1 MTDAEHQKWLD
12 GWQQFMVDIWRER
25 MMQFTPPV
33 NDTGALARSIQGVV
47 HPGPVTTIEHH
58 FLEYGI
64 YEASNSFR
72 RWIEYR
78 YFFENQ
84 SRFCL

>member
-58 FLEYGI
+58 SLSTVYMWLEAWAMDI
-64 YEASNSFR
+64 SIITVATSSF
-72 RWIEYR
+72 
-78 YFFENQ
+78 
-84 SRFCL
+84 